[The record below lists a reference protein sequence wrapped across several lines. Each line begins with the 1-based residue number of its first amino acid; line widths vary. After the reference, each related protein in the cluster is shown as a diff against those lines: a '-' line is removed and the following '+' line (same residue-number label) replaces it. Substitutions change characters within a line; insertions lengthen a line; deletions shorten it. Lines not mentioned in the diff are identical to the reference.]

1 METSE
6 AAVDIGWFC
15 LHSGSEISALTVLWR
30 GTGAGSPDLTAI
42 SVGWTVSQA

>member
-15 LHSGSEISALTVLWR
+15 LHSGSEVSALIVFWR
-30 GTGAGSPDLTAI
+30 GTGGGSPDLTAI